1 MGLFRNIAFKT
12 AIKKALLDVTN
23 HIEQITRQDSSFDN
37 RVREYISYMPDSTEI
52 EGRTWEGSFARMVSF
67 RAQSEMPS
75 SALIQS
81 QQDLALLMS
90 LIAEWIA
97 SKGGNAA
104 NVYREFE

>member
-23 HIEQITRQDSSFDN
+23 HIEQITRQDSSFGN

-67 RAQSEMPS
+67 QAQSEMPS

-81 QQDLALLMS
+81 QKDLALLMS